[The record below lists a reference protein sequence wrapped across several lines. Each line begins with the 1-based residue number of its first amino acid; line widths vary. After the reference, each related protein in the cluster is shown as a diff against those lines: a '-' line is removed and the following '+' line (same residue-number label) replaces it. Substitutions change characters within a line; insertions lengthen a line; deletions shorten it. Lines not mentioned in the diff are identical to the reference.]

1 MQIRLFSFPNKFWVR
16 NNTMKKIAIA
26 SVMIWALSA
35 APSQAVTI
43 DFDGLAAGVA
53 VGATFPGVT
62 FVEPVTNA
70 FGTLPGGTTPIAIN
84 HSTSGFNAVAGD
96 PLEAV
101 FAGTVGSVSLT
112 GIDISGD
119 GFQLLAF
126 NAGGVMMDSASFT
139 GIGAGVG
146 TFITLTVTGAI
157 KHVEWSQITDGLG
170 TSDGSIYDN
179 FTYTAVP
186 APAGLTGADAKKPAS
201 QPVFLHATN
210 PSANVPQ
217 RTMSR
222 ISAGVGAPAPN
233 MTTASSNP
241 ARSKL

>member
-1 MQIRLFSFPNKFWVR
+1 
-16 NNTMKKIAIA
+16 MKKIAIA

-179 FTYTAVP
+179 FT
-186 APAGLTGADAKKPAS
+186 
-201 QPVFLHATN
+201 
-210 PSANVPQ
+210 
-217 RTMSR
+217 
-222 ISAGVGAPAPN
+222 
-233 MTTASSNP
+233 
-241 ARSKL
+241 